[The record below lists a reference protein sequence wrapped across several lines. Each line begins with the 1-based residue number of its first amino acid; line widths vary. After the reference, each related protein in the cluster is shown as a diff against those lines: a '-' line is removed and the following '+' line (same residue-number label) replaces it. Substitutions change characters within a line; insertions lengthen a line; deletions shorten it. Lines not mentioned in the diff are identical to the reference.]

1 MRYIFATS
9 AVVIGL
15 GLPGVTKAQELSL
28 SAGATLTSRYVFNGI
43 EQTTGAALQPWA
55 EAEYEGFYAG
65 VWASNTARSIV
76 GSSVEVD
83 LYLGYRNEVGK
94 FNYDLGYTRYY
105 YRNPS
110 NDCCGEVI
118 LSLGYSVLD
127 PLDVGLR
134 FAHDPVADYVNSSV
148 SIDYAFDDKF
158 GASANYGTI
167 SNGGHDYWSVGGS
180 YAISDNFGI
189 DASWHDTSIS
199 DGLLIVSLTTEFS
212 LR

>member
-1 MRYIFATS
+1 MRSIFATS

-15 GLPGVTKAQELSL
+15 GLPGVTMAQELSL

-43 EQTTGAALQPWA
+43 EQTTGAAFQPWA

-148 SIDYAFDDKF
+148 SIATHSMTNLVLQPTT
-158 GASANYGTI
+158 ARSAMGDTTT
-167 SNGGHDYWSVGGS
+167 GVSVAAMRSPITLALTRHGM
-180 YAISDNFGI
+180 
-189 DASWHDTSIS
+189 TP
-199 DGLLIVSLTTEFS
+199 VSVTDC
-212 LR
+212 

>member
-1 MRYIFATS
+1 MRSIFATS

-15 GLPGVTKAQELSL
+15 GLPGVTMAQELSL

-43 EQTTGAALQPWA
+43 EQTTGAAFQPWA

-134 FAHDPVADYVNSSV
+134 FALIQASRSTTHSMTNLVLQPTTARSAMGDTTTGVSVAAMRSPITLALTRHGMTPVSV
-148 SIDYAFDDKF
+148 TDC
-158 GASANYGTI
+158 
-167 SNGGHDYWSVGGS
+167 
-180 YAISDNFGI
+180 
-189 DASWHDTSIS
+189 
-199 DGLLIVSLTTEFS
+199 
-212 LR
+212 